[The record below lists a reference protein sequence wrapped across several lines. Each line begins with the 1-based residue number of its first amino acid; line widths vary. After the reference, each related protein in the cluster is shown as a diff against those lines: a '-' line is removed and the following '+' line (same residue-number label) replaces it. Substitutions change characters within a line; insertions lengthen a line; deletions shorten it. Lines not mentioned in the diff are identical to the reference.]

1 MKKYFIVD
9 DLTTHRSICDFDAL
23 TATTEADAI
32 REGKKVWEHLSKTDK
47 AARDAFYIG
56 YGKLGED
63 GIPSDEGWDIVYDCM
78 TSVPG
83 FDYAVALMDDEIR
96 EAVHADGRFD
106 TEAAFLEEYRR
117 RHLAKYGE
125 EFTF

>member
-1 MKKYFIVD
+1 MKRYFIVD
-9 DLTTHRSICDFDAL
+9 DLTTRRSICDFDAL

-32 REGKKVWEHLSKTDK
+32 REGKKVWEHLSKADQ
-47 AARDAFYIG
+47 ADRDAFCIC
-56 YGKLGED
+56 YGEMDED

-96 EAVHADGRFD
+96 EAIHAEGICD
-106 TEAAFLEEYRR
+106 TEEAFLDEYRR
-117 RHLAKYGE
+117 RHLEKYGE